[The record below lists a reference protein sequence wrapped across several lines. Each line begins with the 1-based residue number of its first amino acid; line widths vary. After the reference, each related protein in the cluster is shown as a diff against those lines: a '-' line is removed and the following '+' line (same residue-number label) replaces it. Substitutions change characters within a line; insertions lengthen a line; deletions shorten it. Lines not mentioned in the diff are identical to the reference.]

1 MSDRLAKSTC
11 ETLQNTFLI
20 GKQSDTDLKYVG
32 LNILQKKDCI
42 KISQKDYINSIELV
56 EIPIKRQYQKF
67 HQLNEE
73 EKHKLRSIIG
83 QINWVATQTQPDT
96 CFGVLDLSISI
107 NKNST
112 ILDLLKAVKL
122 F

>member
-1 MSDRLAKSTC
+1 M
-11 ETLQNTFLI
+11 
-20 GKQSDTDLKYVG
+20 YVG

-96 CFGVLDLSISI
+96 CFGVLKYF
-107 NKNST
+107 NE
-112 ILDLLKAVKL
+112 
-122 F
+122 